1 MQRRLD
7 VLQLRWTLQ
16 LSGLRRVKVPD
27 WISNRVSTPPKH
39 ILAIFVKMMT
49 NRYLYNR
56 QRCIF
61 VSIWFLKFYH
71 QKVKNTFSICSRK
84 QIFDNIKKNNHQL
97 FLLLKFFLS
106 FSQWSD
112 YVISIFVKGDNFHRE
127 SNESSHEYFV
137 YKILKFKV
145 SAEKYYK

>member
-1 MQRRLD
+1 MSHILWN
-7 VLQLRWTLQ
+7 VSPVWNSPCLSWNSIYNFVSAIAVAKCKEVWMLLQLRCRLQ
-16 LSGLRRVKVPD
+16 ISGLRRVQVPD

-84 QIFDNIKKNNHQL
+84 QIFDNIKKIIINSFCCWTSF
-97 FLLLKFFLS
+97 FLLA
-106 FSQWSD
+106 SD
-112 YVISIFVKGDNFHRE
+112 PTM
-127 SNESSHEYFV
+127 
-137 YKILKFKV
+137 
-145 SAEKYYK
+145 